1 MLVMACRPL
10 LAVVAAAFA
19 VAGGCAD
26 ESEPPGPP
34 TPERVQRC
42 LSDRKDVSSVET
54 IAPGRP
60 DISSL
65 TAAQQ
70 RALKTALRPSR
81 AALGARRGGPVEKD
95 GGIADAP
102 VGATEMHFFPGA
114 AEAQDAAQVVEP
126 VVGSTD
132 ESVLNGLRAL
142 GPVLVLHYSFFIG
155 DSPGGIGI
163 DEDLE
168 PVEACLRDT
177 GYLQS

>member
-1 MLVMACRPL
+1 MPTASRGGGRRVCSGRGLRGRIGAARSTDARARPAL
-10 LAVVAAAFA
+10 PVGSQGRLQCGDDRARPTGHLFADGGAAARAQDSLAA
-19 VAGGCAD
+19 V
-26 ESEPPGPP
+26 PGSP
-34 TPERVQRC
+34 RRSQR
-42 LSDRKDVSSVET
+42 R
-54 IAPGRP
+54 PGREG
-60 DISSL
+60 
-65 TAAQQ
+65 
-70 RALKTALRPSR
+70 RWHRRCPSR
-81 AALGARRGGPVEKD
+81 S
-95 GGIADAP
+95 
-102 VGATEMHFFPGA
+102 GATELHFFPGA

-168 PVEACLRDT
+168 PPEACLRDT

>member
-81 AALGARRGGPVEKD
+81 AALGARSGGPVEKD

-102 VGATEMHFFPGA
+102 VGAERPSCTSSPA
-114 AEAQDAAQVVEP
+114 RP
-126 VVGSTD
+126 RRKTPLRSSSRS
-132 ESVLNGLRAL
+132 SVQQTRA
-142 GPVLVLHYSFFIG
+142 S
-155 DSPGGIGI
+155 
-163 DEDLE
+163 
-168 PVEACLRDT
+168 
-177 GYLQS
+177 